1 MFHGLRLINHASAR
15 RNHGLLYIEI
25 QIRLLLDTQETVI
38 ALFCDD
44 LLQKLSGL
52 LLDHKIHIHEGI
64 SKTLRKKHADG
75 ALSGRRHSDHQNIF
89 FLHNLC
95 LALLSVSVNL
105 TQPTSVSSSLFAE
118 SLYSD
123 LSPYS
128 GCPAG

>member
-1 MFHGLRLINHASAR
+1 MRIWYHVS
-15 RNHGLLYIEI
+15 
-25 QIRLLLDTQETVI
+25 ETVI

-95 LALLSVSVNL
+95 LALLPVAVII
-105 TQPTSVSSSLFAE
+105 
-118 SLYSD
+118 
-123 LSPYS
+123 S
-128 GCPAG
+128 G